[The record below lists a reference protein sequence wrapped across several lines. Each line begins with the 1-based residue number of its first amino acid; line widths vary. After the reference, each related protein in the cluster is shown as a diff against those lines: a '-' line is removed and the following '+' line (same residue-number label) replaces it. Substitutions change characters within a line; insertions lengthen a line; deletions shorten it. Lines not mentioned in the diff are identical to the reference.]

1 MADVEGMH
9 PSSLPS
15 STGEAAQADRST
27 CDAGGVAS
35 SPDWLEPLIDRIDA
49 AAGDPAELDSLF
61 AELRAAHGGAE
72 ASRRW
77 WAAFGATDASAT

>member
-1 MADVEGMH
+1 MTTTND
-9 PSSLPS
+9 SLK
-15 STGEAAQADRST
+15 DRAKALKPHGLLAHWDEVR
-27 CDAGGVAS
+27 DA
-35 SPDWLEPLIDRIDA
+35 DWLEPLIDRIDA
-49 AAGDPAELDSLF
+49 AAGDPTELDSLF